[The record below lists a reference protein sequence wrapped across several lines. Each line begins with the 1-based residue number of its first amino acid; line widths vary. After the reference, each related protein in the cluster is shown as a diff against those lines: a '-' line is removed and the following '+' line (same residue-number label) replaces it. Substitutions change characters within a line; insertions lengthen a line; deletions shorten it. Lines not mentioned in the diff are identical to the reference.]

1 MAFQREK
8 LKFPCT
14 QERSNA
20 HNSAQERPAG
30 ATFACEGCH
39 THPSRTPPN
48 QALGKVNLRQ
58 LFSEAAAKRHR
69 RVSDVP
75 DRDAQRVRSK
85 LASCSA

>member
-1 MAFQREK
+1 MLKAF
-8 LKFPCT
+8 
-14 QERSNA
+14 RSARKRSKAKKNP
-20 HNSAQERPAG
+20 ERPAV

-48 QALGKVNLRQ
+48 QALRKVNLRQ

-75 DRDAQRVRSK
+75 DRDAQQVGSK
-85 LASCSA
+85 ITSCSA